1 MTIGSGRDD
10 GSLMAVFACMLLC
23 RVAEVWMVNE
33 RRCID
38 VRVVIVGG
46 GGVLQLTYC

>member
-10 GSLMAVFACMLLC
+10 GSLMAVFVCMLLC

-33 RRCID
+33 RRTC
-38 VRVVIVGG
+38 VSSLWEVVV
-46 GGVLQLTYC
+46 YYN